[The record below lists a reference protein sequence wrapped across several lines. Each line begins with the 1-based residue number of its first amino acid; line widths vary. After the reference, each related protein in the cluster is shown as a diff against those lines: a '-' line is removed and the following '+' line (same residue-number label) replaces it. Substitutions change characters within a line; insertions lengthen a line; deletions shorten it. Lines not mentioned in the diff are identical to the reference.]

1 MTDILKLAIAV
12 IVGILLI
19 GLFLSL
25 LKIAIIVALG
35 VGIVALAQNYFGQ
48 KRLK

>member
-19 GLFLSL
+19 GLFLAL
-25 LKIAIIVALG
+25 LKLAIIVAIG
-35 VGIVALAQNYFGQ
+35 VGIVALAQHYFGQ

>member
-1 MTDILKLAIAV
+1 MTDILKIAIAV

-19 GLFLSL
+19 GLFLAL
-25 LKIAIIVALG
+25 LKVAIIVAIG
-35 VGIVALAQNYFGQ
+35 VGIVALAQNYFGP

>member
-1 MTDILKLAIAV
+1 MTDILKLAIMV

-19 GLFLSL
+19 GLFLTL
-25 LKIAIIVALG
+25 LKLAIIVAIG
-35 VGIVALAQNYFGQ
+35 VGIVALAQNYFGP